1 MNEKG
6 WMDSK
11 KGLMKDLLM
20 SKYVLYIIY
29 IIYFS
34 CSANSFNYIG
44 NY

>member
-29 IIYFS
+29 IL
-34 CSANSFNYIG
+34 YISRVPQTHLII
-44 NY
+44 